1 MNSIDEPQCYYC
13 GAKFG
18 GPVREQLFGAAGEFF
33 GAGLPAT
40 RGLVV
45 VCVAVFAFCVL
56 DHGGMPL
63 GLSILGQSE
72 GFLPSELLRWGALG
86 LDYGSREPFRRL
98 AAVFVHLGW
107 LHLAL
112 NLMSVVDLG
121 GHAERSLGSA
131 RFLVLVVLSG
141 YSGFWVSDLW
151 YEWRYGASPLTAGA
165 SGAIFGIIGGELG
178 AMAIRRDPELK
189 DRFMRVLVY
198 AVIFA
203 LVIPVNNAAHIGGF
217 AAGAAFGALLERQRR
232 PQRFDKLF
240 TALGA
245 FAALAALASMVLSLR
260 SPIWQAARVRELE
273 AAGLGEIR
281 GES

>member
-1 MNSIDEPQCYYC
+1 
-13 GAKFG
+13 
-18 GPVREQLFGAAGEFF
+18 
-33 GAGLPAT
+33 
-40 RGLVV
+40 
-45 VCVAVFAFCVL
+45 
-56 DHGGMPL
+56 
-63 GLSILGQSE
+63 
-72 GFLPSELLRWGALG
+72 
-86 LDYGSREPFRRL
+86 
-98 AAVFVHLGW
+98 
-107 LHLAL
+107 
-112 NLMSVVDLG
+112 
-121 GHAERSLGSA
+121 
-131 RFLVLVVLSG
+131 
-141 YSGFWVSDLW
+141 
-151 YEWRYGASPLTAGA
+151 
-165 SGAIFGIIGGELG
+165 
-178 AMAIRRDPELK
+178 
-189 DRFMRVLVY
+189 MRVLVY